1 MEEYVDD
8 TTKQALNELIDMIS
22 NSPSVTW
29 VKPDL
34 SQNSYRTIHQDKMTD
49 WHERWRHIL

>member
-1 MEEYVDD
+1 MEEYVDN